1 MSMCIECNC
10 TSSTYD
16 EVLGETV
23 CDDCGLVQVVRPFE
37 ETVSYISAKDKYN
50 PTKDNDS
57 AKGLG
62 SYIIETHTKNGF
74 ALKRHH
80 IRARPVSDAEK
91 RTILHTRMYLSYY
104 NVTGTIRDQVPRL
117 YRSLVSDR
125 ITRSIPVEKI
135 AGGLSYFMLKDAGYG
150 VTLRKHSELTK
161 IELST
166 IAKYAKKIARHFN
179 KSYVFADSNPV
190 RTLTDTLERMDGVN
204 SEYRQNAILVAEK
217 IFRILSDL
225 TIRYSPNMQN
235 STLWLVARMM
245 DEPHSQ
251 KKIIQAALNG
261 SEMGIRTSVPEMLGY
276 IGLDKEKMLSMSV
289 DEFLS
294 GAYRNE

>member
-10 TSSTYD
+10 TSSTFD
-16 EVLGETV
+16 EILGETV

-62 SYIIETHTKNGF
+62 SYIMETNTRNGF
-74 ALKRHH
+74 ALKRQH
-80 IRARPVSDAEK
+80 IRARPVSEAEK
-91 RTILHTRMYLSYY
+91 RVILHTRMYLSYY
-104 NVTGTIRDQVPRL
+104 NVTGSVRDEVPRM

-125 ITRSIPVEKI
+125 VTRGIPVEKI

-150 VTLRKHSELTK
+150 ATLRKHSELTK
-161 IELST
+161 IEFSA
-166 IAKYAKKIARHFN
+166 IAKYAKRIARHFN

-190 RTLTDTLERMDGVN
+190 RTLTDTLERMDGVKT
-204 SEYRQNAILVAEK
+204 EYRQNAILVAEK
-217 IFRILSDL
+217 IFRILSDS

-276 IGLDKEKMLSMSV
+276 IGLDKKKMLSMSV

>member
-62 SYIIETHTKNGF
+62 SYIIETHTKNVF
-74 ALKRHH
+74 AFKRQH

-204 SEYRQNAILVAEK
+204 TEYRQNAILVAEK

>member
-1 MSMCIECNC
+1 
-10 TSSTYD
+10 
-16 EVLGETV
+16 
-23 CDDCGLVQVVRPFE
+23 
-37 ETVSYISAKDKYN
+37 
-50 PTKDNDS
+50 
-57 AKGLG
+57 
-62 SYIIETHTKNGF
+62 
-74 ALKRHH
+74 
-80 IRARPVSDAEK
+80 
-91 RTILHTRMYLSYY
+91 
-104 NVTGTIRDQVPRL
+104 
-117 YRSLVSDR
+117 
-125 ITRSIPVEKI
+125 
-135 AGGLSYFMLKDAGYG
+135 MLKDAGYG